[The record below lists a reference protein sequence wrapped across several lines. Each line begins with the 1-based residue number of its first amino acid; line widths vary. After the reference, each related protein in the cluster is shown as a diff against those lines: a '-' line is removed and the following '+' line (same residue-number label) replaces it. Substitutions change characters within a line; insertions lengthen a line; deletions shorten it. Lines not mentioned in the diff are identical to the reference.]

1 MEKDIASEEDMIELI
16 SFGNSVRTTHKTAMN
31 EESSRSHAI
40 CQICLYEGPR
50 GRGRLKGKLSLI
62 DLAGSERG
70 VDTKSHNRQRRVEGA
85 EINKSLLALKEY
97 VEQEGTGRERGRETQ
112 REWENNIT
120 RERERGCKRVR
131 GSEGGIGTRRRAV
144 CMEYA

>member
-1 MEKDIASEEDMIELI
+1 MA
-16 SFGNSVRTTHKTAMN
+16 GTTHKTAMN

-97 VEQEGTGRERGRETQ
+97 VEQGGKEDGRHRERMG
-112 REWENNIT
+112 EWENGRMGEQENERT
-120 RERERGCKRVR
+120 RERERGCARECVEVKA
-131 GSEGGIGTRRRAV
+131 T
-144 CMEYA
+144 

>member
-1 MEKDIASEEDMIELI
+1 MA
-16 SFGNSVRTTHKTAMN
+16 GTTHKTAMN

-97 VEQEGTGRERGRETQ
+97 VEQEGKEDGRHTERMG
-112 REWENNIT
+112 EWENKRT
-120 RERERGCKRVR
+120 RERERGCARECVEVKA
-131 GSEGGIGTRRRAV
+131 T
-144 CMEYA
+144 

>member
-97 VEQEGTGRERGRETQ
+97 VEQEGKEDGRHRENGR
-112 REWENNIT
+112 T
-120 RERERGCKRVR
+120 REQENEREGARECVEVK
-131 GSEGGIGTRRRAV
+131 A
-144 CMEYA
+144 A